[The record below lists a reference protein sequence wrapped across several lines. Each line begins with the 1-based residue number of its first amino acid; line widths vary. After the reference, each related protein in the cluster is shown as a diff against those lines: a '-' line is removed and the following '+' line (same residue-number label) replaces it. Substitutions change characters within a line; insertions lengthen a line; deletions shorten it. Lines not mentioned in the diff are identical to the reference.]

1 VGFLI
6 QWAKTST
13 GKFLPNS
20 QIKNFAIQPRNAMVK
35 INSKLVL
42 LFLIGLMA
50 AAPAQTEKAA
60 LILHSGEEIDCQIKR
75 ISHGYVYFEAAGKRL
90 TFKYGDFIEIEK
102 VAAVRLSDGRT
113 LTMNEYLA
121 ARGLS
126 QPAEEPAPS
135 RSRPAPRAE
144 SSPRDLPPPPSG
156 PGVRLTNQG
165 LEPAPRQNPIGLR
178 LPELPPPPP
187 STEQNYAELANLLAE
202 AGIAGKL
209 LTEMNS
215 GVLQGRVLTNSQKAL
230 VEAISQSA
238 VWIARKSALREAQRV
253 AEGEYNSLTF
263 QELEVLSREFRF
275 KPSGS
280 RHAFEE
286 LVQFLHAQ
294 NAAHFQ
300 DKWAQ
305 VVTVFGDDAATAL
318 QDILN
323 NYDDWYFLFGEA
335 VEKR

>member
-1 VGFLI
+1 
-6 QWAKTST
+6 
-13 GKFLPNS
+13 
-20 QIKNFAIQPRNAMVK
+20 MVK
-35 INSKLVL
+35 INPKLIL
-42 LFLIGLMA
+42 LFLIGLIA

-60 LILHSGEEIDCQIKR
+60 LILQGGEEIDCRIKSV
-75 ISHGYVYFEAAGKRL
+75 SHGYVYFEAASKRL

-102 VAAVRLSDGRT
+102 VAAVRLNDGRT

-126 QPAEEPAPS
+126 QPTEEPAPS
-135 RSRPAPRAE
+135 RSRPAPKAE
-144 SSPRDLPPPPSG
+144 SSPRNLPPPPSG
-156 PGVRLTNQG
+156 PGMRLTKQG
-165 LEPAPRQNPIGLR
+165 LEPAQTQSPIGLR

-187 STEQNYAELANLLAE
+187 PSTELNYAELANLLAE
-202 AGIAGKL
+202 AGQAGKL
-209 LTEMNS
+209 LTEINS
-215 GVLQGRVLTNSQKAL
+215 GVLKGRVLTNSQKEL

-238 VWIARKSALREAQRV
+238 VWIARKSALREAHRV
-253 AEGEYNSLTF
+253 AAGEYNLLTF
-263 QELEVLSREFRF
+263 QQLDVLSSEFRF

-294 NAAHFQ
+294 NVVHFQ